1 MVVGMKTTLNLDDEL
16 MREVREEAAARGT
29 TMTSIVED
37 ALRDRL
43 RHAGTE
49 KYVWRPVVVRGTR
62 PPDIDPADR
71 AALYELLDD
80 DLR

>member
-1 MVVGMKTTLNLDDEL
+1 MKTTLNLDDEL
-16 MREVREEAAARGT
+16 MREVKEEAAARGT
-29 TMTSIVED
+29 TMTRIVET
-37 ALRDRL
+37 ALRERFRRQAD
-43 RHAGTE
+43 TE
-49 KYVWRPVVVRGTR
+49 PYVWRPVVVHGTR